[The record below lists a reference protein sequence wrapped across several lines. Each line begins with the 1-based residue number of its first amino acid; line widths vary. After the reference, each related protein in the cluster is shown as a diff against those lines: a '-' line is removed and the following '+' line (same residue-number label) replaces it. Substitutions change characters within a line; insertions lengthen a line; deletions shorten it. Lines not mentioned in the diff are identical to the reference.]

1 MAQFRAKKPR
11 IRLSSD
17 KYKKLCQ
24 LVLVRDAWR
33 CQICGSS
40 ENLQVHHLRPRS
52 RLGDDS
58 PSNLITLC
66 SHCHALQHKQLRSE
80 KSDRLNQT

>member
-1 MAQFRAKKPR
+1 MAQFRARKPR
-11 IRLSSD
+11 LRLSSD

-24 LVLVRDAWR
+24 LVLARDAWR

-52 RLGDDS
+52 KLGNDS
-58 PSNLITLC
+58 IQNLITLC
-66 SHCHALQHKQLRSE
+66 SCCHAHQHKQLRSE
-80 KSDRLNQT
+80 RSAP